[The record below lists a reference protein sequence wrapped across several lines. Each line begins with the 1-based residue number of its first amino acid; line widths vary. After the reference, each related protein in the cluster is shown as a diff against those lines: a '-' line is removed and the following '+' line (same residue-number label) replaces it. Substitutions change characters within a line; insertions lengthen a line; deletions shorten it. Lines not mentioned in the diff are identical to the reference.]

1 MHSNTMQCYSKVSP
15 QLDKRSSW
23 ARKCFLP
30 QCTSKILK
38 AWATVCRYS
47 FQGCDSFQSAIRA
60 VVWRELPLATSSAR
74 QAAEVVKILGS
85 AKARS
90 WDVLCALGA
99 PQVGRVQ
106 TVARRGPELMEV
118 IQENL
123 TYFLTYLMKCITCR
137 QYGWILDE
145 CVVIFMQRLCS
156 AFARLGR

>member
-1 MHSNTMQCYSKVSP
+1 MHSNTMKCYSKVSL

-23 ARKCFLP
+23 ARKCFLA
-30 QCTSKILK
+30 QCTSKNWKLEPLFAGVPISR
-38 AWATVCRYS
+38 THS
-47 FQGCDSFQSAIRA
+47 G
-60 VVWRELPLATSSAR
+60 RELPLATSSAR

-106 TVARRGPELMEV
+106 TVARRGPEWKWSKKTWLIFCLIWWSGHADTMG
-118 IQENL
+118 
-123 TYFLTYLMKCITCR
+123 F
-137 QYGWILDE
+137 ILDE